1 MTTLHICSRGEKRVT
16 TFTQRAYVSV
26 NEAVEEG
33 QVEAGYGQSN
43 GNAI

>member
-1 MTTLHICSRGEKRVT
+1 MTLHICSHGEKRVT

-33 QVEAGYGQSN
+33 QVEAAYGLSN
-43 GNAI
+43 GDAI